1 MVLVKGFLESYSLG
15 TSRCSSLAGVAK
27 KRVIHN
33 ITKSLLNRFR
43 TCLVIVT
50 KSSKTFS
57 SSPNRAI
64 FVWSWNEKAQ
74 TKQKQQMNGNRVLWL
89 SNGYKWSK
97 RSAEQTLRWK
107 NFIPKE
113 LSRNESILCFDIILQ
128 HDCPIELVLSPHYG
142 FLWLENQESMF
153 WSIHPL
159 ADKTNNKQLPKPFF
173 KVIQKSL

>member
-1 MVLVKGFLESYSLG
+1 MKGFLESYSLG
-15 TSRCSSLAGVAK
+15 TSTCSSLAGVAK

-33 ITKSLLNRFR
+33 ITKSLFINRFS

-74 TKQKQQMNGNRVLWL
+74 TKQKQQMNGNRVLWW

-97 RSAEQTLRWK
+97 RSTEKLHPQRTFKEWIDTLLWHYSATWLPNRTCAFSTLRFSLARK
-107 NFIPKE
+107 PRVHVLIY
-113 LSRNESILCFDIILQ
+113 SSI
-128 HDCPIELVLSPHYG
+128 G
-142 FLWLENQESMF
+142 W
-153 WSIHPL
+153 
-159 ADKTNNKQLPKPFF
+159 
-173 KVIQKSL
+173 